1 MFRIAVIGLGNVLM
15 GDDAFG
21 PYVAQCLESWYEW
34 PADVQ
39 VVELG
44 TQGVELT
51 PFVRDVEAIVVVS
64 SVHHGGEP
72 GELRRLTRAEVMD
85 PELPKR
91 VPSLRN
97 SPYEPHIRNHVLKL
111 EWVGGAP
118 RDVWVL
124 GPAPESIELIGGLT
138 PRVRAALPRAV
149 DEVLAIVRGLG
160 VAPVERS
167 PRPEVRPWWETRR
180 P

>member
-1 MFRIAVIGLGNVLM
+1 MPRIAVIGLGNVLM

-21 PYVAQCLESWYEW
+21 PHVASLLEAWYEW

-51 PFVRDVEAIVVVS
+51 PFVRDLESLVVVS

-72 GELRRLTRAEVMD
+72 GELRRLDRAEVMD
-85 PELPKR
+85 PELPRR
-91 VPSLRN
+91 VPTLRN

-111 EWVGGAP
+111 EWIGGAP

-124 GPAPESIELIGGLT
+124 GVAPESIELIGGLT
-138 PRVRAALPRAV
+138 PKVRAALPRAI
-149 DEVLAIVRGLG
+149 DEVLTILRPLG
-160 VAPVERS
+160 VVPVARS
-167 PRPEVRPWWETRR
+167 PRPAVRPWWETRQ